1 MFVLQCEWLYIKIFE
16 PMCSSRKSTIF
27 TRRKEAK
34 RYCFWLSE
42 NSGIF
47 THLAKF
53 SQLAKVDMT
62 TTIRFYKKS
71 FY

>member
-42 NSGIF
+42 NDGGF
-47 THLAKF
+47 TPTAKF
-53 SQLAKVDMT
+53 SPCLVGQNILKQ
-62 TTIRFYKKS
+62 KEQN
-71 FY
+71 